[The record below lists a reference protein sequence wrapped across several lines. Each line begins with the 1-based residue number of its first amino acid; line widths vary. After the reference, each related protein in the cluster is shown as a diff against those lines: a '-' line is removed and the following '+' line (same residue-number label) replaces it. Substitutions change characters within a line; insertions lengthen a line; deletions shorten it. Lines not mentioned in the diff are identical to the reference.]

1 MSAVDSICSCG
12 DEKHSNSNLTGIKL
26 FKSMVRRVRQKI
38 SESKL
43 VKSPSGNELTSVISK
58 NERVNSE
65 DTTRNSSGPRSP
77 IEISSLFGNMQ
88 INEEKSRVSGYSSD
102 SGTEK
107 SRRNSR
113 VRIRQK
119 VRSRS
124 KSDGR
129 RLEKKPKKILRPP
142 PTYIYVRGLSG
153 IPTQRIRV
161 R

>member
-1 MSAVDSICSCG
+1 MSTADNMCCSCA
-12 DEKHSNSNLTGIKL
+12 DDKNINSDLSGIKL

-43 VKSPSGNELTSVISK
+43 VKSPSGNELTSVINK
-58 NERVNSE
+58 TERMSLDE
-65 DTTRNSSGPRSP
+65 SSSGNRSP
-77 IEISSLFGNMQ
+77 TDTAKSFCTTHTGDDC
-88 INEEKSRVSGYSSD
+88 KSRMSGYSSD

-107 SRRNSR
+107 SRRSSR

-129 RLEKKPKKILRPP
+129 RIEKKPKKILRAP